1 MPLPAFL
8 PSRFPSPLRRPRQH
22 SPRCPPRMASVPLQ
36 ERVLRL
42 ERALAAA
49 VLQERYTDAAS
60 LRDALIAARHADPLL
75 YIRSQLDQAV
85 QREDFSEAARLR
97 DELAALTER
106 FSRGGGRRIDRIIV
120 LKGRGDPESAL
131 RVATVSRE
139 GDLQLGLVPD
149 QHVKSKVPK
158 VYLQPTWS
166 PSGDF
171 VAMTEISFDLD
182 SARLSRGVAIAN
194 SSSRI
199 VIMNAFDGTVVK
211 SASLLKP
218 PFFYFWSPDG
228 RCVTLLSNDPTTSA
242 TTVALSV
249 LPVVAPPGAGG
260 LDLETVT
267 GPLASGHPFLFD
279 FCPRDSSRVVAHMG
293 DKNSVAIVPVAK
305 GQRAFQYLTKNAG
318 TFGAPQ
324 WHPMVGRDG
333 REVVLFV
340 ENKETVKADDEKLD
354 SDTPVVHSIW
364 VSSNGEGVA
373 IFEGDADN
381 MHHIGDYDEEVD
393 NDDDDDEED
402 DAANQTNGEEFSIEN
417 LLSSGSMLLESVFR
431 KGAESLGL
439 TGGKEEKSGKDG
451 KRPQSD
457 GESTDNEGD
466 GSIQERFKN
475 LLSKKIVPEE
485 IEATISLDGM
495 HLPDP
500 PVNKLIMCD
509 VDNPEKRKE
518 IHRSSGALAFK
529 LSPDGEALA
538 TLVTNPITGQDELTV
553 TMGNFAPDIVDPDY
567 MAEKQPHS
575 ALALE
580 READVILSNPKT
592 RVLAFFWSPDGKK
605 LLFLTS
611 LRESKVGA
619 AQWATFHRQS
629 NKVVRYE
636 KFVISGI
643 YMHCLNFFDQF
654 GASMTPWS
662 PDSDAFCY
670 PGRPL
675 SKAELEVDQYE
686 PASSS
691 PSISVVFMQKDGI
704 LEGKRFS
711 ARVQNVPVI
720 RDENVVPEDPRTIM
734 DNVEYACWSPC

>member
-1 MPLPAFL
+1 
-8 PSRFPSPLRRPRQH
+8 
-22 SPRCPPRMASVPLQ
+22 MASVPLQ

-75 YIRSQLDQAV
+75 YIRSQLDLAV

-149 QHVKSKVPK
+149 QHAKKTVPK

-182 SARLSRGVAIAN
+182 PARLSRGVAIAN
-194 SSSRI
+194 STSRV

-293 DKNSVAIVPVAK
+293 DKNSVVIVPVAK
-305 GQRAFQYLTKNAG
+305 GQRKFQYLTKNAG
-318 TFGAPQ
+318 SFGAPQ

-333 REVVLFV
+333 REVVMFV
-340 ENKETVKADDEKLD
+340 ESKETVKADDGELE
-354 SDTPVVHSIW
+354 SVTPVVHSIW

-373 IFEGDADN
+373 ILKGDVDN
-381 MHHIGDYDEEVD
+381 MHHVEEFEVAE
-393 NDDDDDEED
+393 EED
-402 DAANQTNGEEFSIEN
+402 DDSEEDDDAETNSDEFSIEN
-417 LLSSGSMLLESVFR
+417 LLNSGSTLLENVFR

-439 TGGKEEKSGKDG
+439 TSGKEDKSGKDG
-451 KRPQSD
+451 KDPQSAED
-457 GESTDNEGD
+457 STDGRGD
-466 GSIQERFKN
+466 GSFQERFKN
-475 LLSKKIVPEE
+475 LLSKKIVPQE
-485 IEATISLDGM
+485 IEATMPVDDISI
-495 HLPDP
+495 PDP

-518 IHRSSGALAFK
+518 IHRSSGVLAFK

-538 TLVTNPITGQDELTV
+538 TLVTNPLTGQDELTV
-553 TMGNFAPDIVDPDY
+553 TIGSFAPDIVDPDY
-567 MAEKQPHS
+567 MAQKQPHS
-575 ALALE
+575 AGSLE
-580 READVILSNPKT
+580 NEADVILSNPKT

-611 LRESKVGA
+611 LRESRVGA
-619 AQWATFHRQS
+619 AQWATFHRES

-704 LEGKRFS
+704 FEGKRFS
-711 ARVQNVPVI
+711 ARVQNVPII
-720 RDENVVPEDPRTIM
+720 RDENIVPEDPVTIM